1 MANTVGKVAPAGTQE
16 SFPANT
22 GKTLGVGKGNRE
34 KGPRRKPYHFEV
46 GPRTS
51 LPMGS
56 AQKQAKKDDPGSQA
70 VFPFASFPVP

>member
-1 MANTVGKVAPAGTQE
+1 MANTVGKDAPAGTQE

-56 AQKQAKKDDPGSQA
+56 A
-70 VFPFASFPVP
+70 